1 MASSTPL
8 SNQFQFKA
16 MPFGLCNA
24 PLHSST
30 ISSYLGRRK
39 KGTPE
44 LGEVPGYPD
53 TAVGEC
59 WGRGLVGVGPP
70 QTPCRFQKPRCP
82 TAPASDV
89 QSPRPSRQQAGTDAP
104 PARYAWPAAETRRRR
119 RPTVTVSGPG
129 GRLQQALDRW
139 ADVEPKAPRG
149 GGMLWSAH
157 PVWSMLQS
165 LARGMGEALGGSSTA
180 NQLVTSSAGSA
191 SWTRSRSC
199 WAWSSPSDL
208 SPIVARRGATSPA
221 VNRGNGTGYRIRDRK
236 TRQRDFFT
244 GSSSMEKTNRKT
256 TPNIIRTMRLYTQD
270 VGWISHRRAK
280 CLSMTTASYVTAP
293 TSSVSLSR
301 NLTTGIGFTPVLKV
315 LSKGHEYENGQR
327 YGEKE
332 TTVKNKG
339 EKETMVKN
347 TMKEDYKE
355 DYQDRTTCDNRM
367 GSNGQR
373 YGEKEQIVKMRMK
386 EYYEEDYEDREVEQE
401 EKRGCAIN
409 EHCAQFVLYVW

>member
-1 MASSTPL
+1 MQRNSEDEEARSNDRRRGFEKEQKLTPNTNSRTRRSTCAQRITPVFAYPYNVLLIAWQPSVREIVPENHLLSAKLEGPNPFWGYHVGHCYLYDKEYARRPGYRSVEKLEQWFSTLDLASNYWQEEVDEVDHEKMASSTPL

-30 ISSYLGRRK
+30 EEENPRAGR
-39 KGTPE
+39 GP
-44 LGEVPGYPD
+44 GVPGHSVVIGQRHWIQNQRPKDKTKGFLHRQFKY
-53 TAVGEC
+53 
-59 WGRGLVGVGPP
+59 GRIAFLVYEKIH
-70 QTPCRFQKPRCP
+70 C
-82 TAPASDV
+82 
-89 QSPRPSRQQAGTDAP
+89 
-104 PARYAWPAAETRRRR
+104 
-119 RPTVTVSGPG
+119 VT
-129 GRLQQALDRW
+129 
-139 ADVEPKAPRG
+139 
-149 GGMLWSAH
+149 
-157 PVWSMLQS
+157 
-165 LARGMGEALGGSSTA
+165 TA
-180 NQLVTSSAGSA
+180 N
-191 SWTRSRSC
+191 
-199 WAWSSPSDL
+199 
-208 SPIVARRGATSPA
+208 VA
-221 VNRGNGTGYRIRDRK
+221 NLQK
-236 TRQRDFFT
+236 
-244 GSSSMEKTNRKT
+244 EKTNRKT

-301 NLTTGIGFTPVLKV
+301 NLTTGVGFTPVLKV

-332 TTVKNKG
+332 TTVKNNG

-355 DYQDRTTCDNRM
+355 DYQDRTTCDIT
-367 GSNGQR
+367 
-373 YGEKEQIVKMRMK
+373 EWATMRMK

-401 EKRGCAIN
+401 EKRGYAIN

>member
-44 LGEVPGYPD
+44 LGEVPGYSD

-59 WGRGLVGVGPP
+59 WDRGLVGVGPP

-82 TAPASDV
+82 TAPTSDV

-180 NQLVTSSAGSA
+180 NQLVGDVVCRLRELDPVPILLGLEQPLRSVSDRGSQ
-191 SWTRSRSC
+191 R
-199 WAWSSPSDL
+199 
-208 SPIVARRGATSPA
+208 ATALDTESETERQDKGIFSQA
-221 VNRGNGTGYRIRDRK
+221 V
-236 TRQRDFFT
+236 Q
-244 GSSSMEKTNRKT
+244 EKTNRKT

-301 NLTTGIGFTPVLKV
+301 NLTTGVGFTPVLKV

-332 TTVKNKG
+332 TTVKNNG